1 MGRRKIGACAFAGG
15 GCAVSSRVWRRA
27 PLRGGVRGFVA
38 GVEACAFAG
47 RGVRGFVAG
56 GGKMGLFR
64 GIGERKRGMS
74 KHFDRA
80 FLLMSGVFDGQA
92 AFLSL

>member
-1 MGRRKIGACAFAGG
+1 M
-15 GCAVSSRVWRRA
+15 
-27 PLRGGVRGFVA
+27 
-38 GVEACAFAG
+38 
-47 RGVRGFVAG
+47 
-56 GGKMGLFR
+56 MGLFQ

-74 KHFDRA
+74 KHFDRS

>member
-1 MGRRKIGACAFAGG
+1 MIGACAFAGG
-15 GCAVSSRVWRRA
+15 GESARLHRGRKMGRRMI
-27 PLRGGVRGFVA
+27 G
-38 GVEACAFAG
+38 ACAFAG
-47 RGVRGFVAG
+47 GGESARLHRGRM
-56 GGKMGLFR
+56 MGLFR
-64 GIGERKRGMS
+64 GIGEQKRGMS

>member
-1 MGRRKIGACAFAGG
+1 MSALCDFFRSCGFVEGVGAC
-15 GCAVSSRVWRRA
+15 
-27 PLRGGVRGFVA
+27 GFVE
-38 GVEACAFAG
+38 GVGACGFVE
-47 RGVRGFVAG
+47 GVGARGFVAG